1 MRSLPR
7 KTLVVVPT
15 YNEADNI
22 DKLVPM
28 ILTHTP
34 KGTEVLVVDDAS
46 PDGTGEI
53 VQSIAARDSR
63 VHLLRRERKLGLGSA
78 YVQGFKYA
86 LQREFEYIVEMDADF
101 SHDPREIN
109 LLLEKA
115 AHEGCDLVVGS
126 RYVDGITVTRWPL
139 KRLVLSIGASKYV
152 RAITGLKIY
161 DCTSGFK
168 CFRRRVLEQIDLNTI
183 HSDGYSFQIE
193 MSFRAYRKR
202 FKLCEV
208 PITFVERRRGTS
220 KMSKKIVREAVW
232 MVWKLRLY
240 DLFGKL

>member
-1 MRSLPR
+1 M

-15 YNEADNI
+15 YNEAENI
-22 DKLVPM
+22 GTLVPM
-28 ILTHTP
+28 ILANTP

-46 PDGTGEI
+46 PDGTSEI
-53 VQSIAARDSR
+53 VAKLAAKDHH

-86 LQREFEYIVEMDADF
+86 LQKGFDYIVEMDADF

-109 LLLEKA
+109 TLLTKA
-115 AHEGCDLVVGS
+115 QAGCDLVIGS
-126 RYVDGITVTRWPL
+126 RYVNGITVVRWPL
-139 KRLVLSIGASKYV
+139 KRLILSIGASKYV
-152 RAITGLKIY
+152 RAITGLKIH

-168 CFRRRVLEQIDLNTI
+168 CFRRQVLENIDLDSV

-193 MSFRAYRKR
+193 MSFKAYRKKFR
-202 FKLCEV
+202 ICEV
-208 PITFVERRRGTS
+208 PITFVERRSGTS

-240 DLFGKL
+240 DLLGKL

>member
-1 MRSLPR
+1 MRSLPM

-28 ILTHTP
+28 ILAHTP
-34 KGTEVLVVDDAS
+34 AGTEVLVVDDAS
-46 PDGTGEI
+46 PDGTGDI
-53 VQSIAARDSR
+53 VKNMAARERR
-63 VHLLRRERKLGLGSA
+63 VHLLQRERKLGLGSA

-86 LQREFEYIVEMDADF
+86 LQRDFDFIVEMDADF

-115 AHEGCDLVVGS
+115 AQGGCDLVVGS

-152 RAITGLKIY
+152 RAITGLKIH

-193 MSFRAYRKR
+193 MSFKAYRKG
-202 FKLCEV
+202 FKVCEV